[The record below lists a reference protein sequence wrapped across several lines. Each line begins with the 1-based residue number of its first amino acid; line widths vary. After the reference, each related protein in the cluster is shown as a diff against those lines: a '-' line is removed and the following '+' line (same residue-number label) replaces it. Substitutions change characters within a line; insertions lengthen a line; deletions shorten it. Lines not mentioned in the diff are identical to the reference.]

1 MRLIPTAL
9 MLLATLVT
17 LPLAAETQEFSG
29 RTIHYNLSPTTY
41 LTPTVARSYNI
52 QRSSTRNLIT
62 IAVLDGA
69 RHDAPSLAANISGEA
84 RNLLGQQQPLR
95 FREIREG
102 SAEQPALYYIA
113 TVDFHSEELWRFV
126 IDIQLQDGNS
136 HQLKFDKTL
145 YAD

>member
-9 MLLATLVT
+9 MLLASLIA

-41 LTPTVARSYNI
+41 LTPAIARSYNI

-62 IAVLDGA
+62 IAVLDGP
-69 RHDAPSLAANISGEA
+69 RHDSPPLAANISGEA

-95 FREIREG
+95 FQQVREG
-102 SAEQPALYYIA
+102 SAEQPAIYYIA
-113 TVDFHSEELWRFV
+113 TIDFHSEELWRFA
-126 IDIQLQDGNS
+126 IDIELEDGNS